1 MKIISYNLNG
11 LRAAVR
17 LNVLDWLKQED
28 ADIICLQEVRAEQK
42 VCEEIL
48 KEFRKS
54 YNITFNCGEKKGYSG
69 TVTLSK
75 IKPIK
80 VILGLINDKK
90 DIEGRTII
98 TIFDEYVIIN
108 SYVPNGSKRLE
119 YKKNFLKDLKNSM
132 QELLKNNKKIFLCC
146 DANIAHNEIDVNKP
160 KETSKKSGF
169 LLEERRIIDEILEIG
184 FVDTFRELNQN
195 QIQYTWR
202 SYKARTENDNYGW
215 RFRFD
220 YIMCNNILKE
230 KLRRCYSPDLKY
242 SDHLPVILEV
252 E

>member
-11 LRAAVR
+11 LRAAAR

-28 ADIICLQEVRAEQK
+28 ADIVCLQEVRAEQR

-80 VILGLINDKK
+80 VMLGLINDKK

-98 TIFDEYVIIN
+98 TIFDEYVLIN

-119 YKKNFLKDLKNSM
+119 YKKNFLEDLKNSM

-146 DANIAHNEIDVNKP
+146 DANIAHNKIDVNKP

-169 LLEERRIIDEILEIG
+169 LLEERRI
-184 FVDTFRELNQN
+184 
-195 QIQYTWR
+195 
-202 SYKARTENDNYGW
+202 KARTENDNHGW

-220 YIMCNNILKE
+220 YIMCSNILKE

>member
-11 LRAAVR
+11 LRAATK
-17 LNVLDWLKQED
+17 LNVLDWLMQEK

-48 KEFRKS
+48 KIFKKE
-54 YNITFNCGEKKGYSG
+54 YNVTFNCGEKKGYSG
-69 TVTLSK
+69 TIILSK
-75 IKPIK
+75 KTPIS
-80 VILGLINDKK
+80 VFTGLTNEEV
-90 DIEGRTII
+90 DIEGSTI
-98 TIFDEYVIIN
+98 TNIFDEFIVINAYI
-108 SYVPNGSKRLE
+108 PNGSKRLE
-119 YKKNFLKDLKNSM
+119 YKKEFIRKLMKLMNRLEESH
-132 QELLKNNKKIFLCC
+132 KKIFLCC

-169 LLEERRIIDEILEIG
+169 LLEERKLIDELLKEDFI
-184 FVDTFRELNQN
+184 DTFREMNPS

-202 SYKARTENDNYGW
+202 SYKARKENSDYGW

-220 YIMCNNILKE
+220 YIICSKE
-230 KLRRCYSPDLKY
+230 MKKNLRRCYSPDLEY
-242 SDHLPVILEV
+242 SDHLPVVLEV

>member
-1 MKIISYNLNG
+1 M
-11 LRAAVR
+11 
-17 LNVLDWLKQED
+17 
-28 ADIICLQEVRAEQK
+28 
-42 VCEEIL
+42 
-48 KEFRKS
+48 
-54 YNITFNCGEKKGYSG
+54 
-69 TVTLSK
+69 
-75 IKPIK
+75 
-80 VILGLINDKK
+80 
-90 DIEGRTII
+90 
-98 TIFDEYVIIN
+98 FDEYVIIN

-160 KETSKKSGF
+160 KETLKKSGF

-202 SYKARTENDNYGW
+202 SYKARTENDNHGW

-220 YIMCNNILKE
+220 YIMCSNILKE
-230 KLRRCYSPDLKY
+230 KLRRCYSLDLRY

>member
-11 LRAAVR
+11 LRAAAR

-54 YNITFNCGEKKGYSG
+54 YNITFNCVEKKGYSG

-98 TIFDEYVIIN
+98 TMFDEYVIIN

-119 YKKNFLKDLKNSM
+119 YKKNFLEDLKNSM
-132 QELLKNNKKIFLCC
+132 
-146 DANIAHNEIDVNKP
+146 
-160 KETSKKSGF
+160 
-169 LLEERRIIDEILEIG
+169 
-184 FVDTFRELNQN
+184 
-195 QIQYTWR
+195 
-202 SYKARTENDNYGW
+202 
-215 RFRFD
+215 
-220 YIMCNNILKE
+220 
-230 KLRRCYSPDLKY
+230 
-242 SDHLPVILEV
+242 
-252 E
+252 

>member
-11 LRAAVR
+11 LRASTR
-17 LNVLDWLKQED
+17 LDVLDWLKQED

-48 KEFRKS
+48 KEFRKN

-98 TIFDEYVIIN
+98 TIFDEYILIN

-119 YKKNFLKDLKNSM
+119 YKKDFLEDLKNLM
-132 QELLKNNKKIFLCC
+132 QELLKKNKKIFLCC

-184 FVDTFRELNQN
+184 FVDTFRELNKS

-202 SYKARTENDNYGW
+202 SYKARTENNNYGW

-220 YIMCNNILKE
+220 YIMCSNILKE
-230 KLRRCYSPDLKY
+230 KLRRCYSLDLKY